1 MPPSDASRPLPHVR
15 ETRGATD
22 TPRSDSVTV
31 PAIVSAIEEEIV
43 LNRLHP
49 RERLVEE
56 DLMRRFDG
64 KRHVVRQALFQLE
77 NAGLVERIKNRG
89 AFVRTYTPDE
99 VEAIYAMRELLEG
112 SAARQIPLP
121 APAALLDG
129 LKAIQRDH
137 GEAID
142 GEDWRAVFRHNI
154 DFHRTLFGACGNP
167 YLAETI
173 NDFAQKAHAI
183 RFIGTTDHDS
193 IVLARDEHLA
203 MIDALERED
212 RAELSRLCHQ
222 HLQPSKERYLR
233 LYRLREGA

>member
-1 MPPSDASRPLPHVR
+1 MPNRDASQTVIDR
-15 ETRGATD
+15 ETTGTD
-22 TPRSDSVTV
+22 DAPNADGITV

-43 LNRLHP
+43 LSRLHP

-64 KRHVVRQALFQLE
+64 KRHIVRQALFQLE

-89 AFVRTYTPDE
+89 AFVRAYTPDE

-112 SAARQIPLP
+112 SAAAQIPLP
-121 APAALLDG
+121 APSSLLEALNR
-129 LKAIQRDH
+129 IQH
-137 GEAID
+137 AHSEAI
-142 GEDWRAVFRHNI
+142 ERSDWRAVFRHNI
-154 DFHRTLFGACGNP
+154 DFHRTLFAACGNP
-167 YLAETI
+167 YLSETI

-183 RFIGTTDHDS
+183 RFIGTTDRES
-193 IVLARDEHLA
+193 IELARDEHRG

-212 RAELSRLCHQ
+212 REAFSRLCHR

-233 LYRLREGA
+233 LYRQREGG